1 MTVIVP
7 AALRRWRR
15 VGRAH
20 VLREKGGLA
29 LIEQRFRHP
38 GTSKA
43 VPFISFTRQDGVT
56 VVPITTNDKIVLVRQ
71 FKQAARD
78 LILEAPGGA
87 LKSGEDP
94 AEAARRELR
103 QETGFEAATVVST
116 SSREGFFI
124 SPLRSPSVFHTC
136 VATGCRFHGKQRLD
150 RREDAIEVRTYTMS
164 EIWQLIK
171 NGELRS
177 EETVLAI
184 LYAERLGLLP
194 L

>member
-1 MTVIVP
+1 MAIIVP
-7 AALRRWRR
+7 AALRRWRP

-29 LIEQRFRHP
+29 LVEQRFRHP
-38 GTSKA
+38 GTGKA

-56 VVPITTNDKIVLVRQ
+56 VVPLTTDGEIVLVRQ
-71 FKQAARD
+71 FKQAVRD

-87 LKSGEDP
+87 LKPGEDP
-94 AEAARRELR
+94 VEAARRELR
-103 QETGFEAATVVST
+103 QETGFEAATVVRT
-116 SSREGFFI
+116 SPRVGFLI
-124 SPLRSPSVFHTC
+124 SPRRSPSIFHTC
-136 VATGCRFHGKQRLD
+136 IATGCRFHGKQRLD

-171 NGELRS
+171 NGEIHS
-177 EETVLAI
+177 EETVFAI